1 MPDYPPSLEKLLHE
15 LEKLPGVG
23 PRSAQRLAFHLLKQ
37 PMENSKLLARGLVEA
52 RTKLHP
58 CRDCHNLTEETLCR
72 ICLAPGR
79 DNQVILVVEDP
90 SDVIAF
96 ERTHEFHGL
105 YHVLGGNLSPLE
117 GRGPGDLNLN
127 SLVERVKTRGRVQG
141 NHRRHRP
148 HGGRGFHRPLYPTP
162 FETVRRQGHPPCPGP
177 ALGGG
182 RGIRGRID
190 PLESPGRAKGIIGCR
205 SSTIFLER
213 LIEKWR
219 KSIFLKTQKGH
230 RKLLGGT

>member
-1 MPDYPPSLEKLLHE
+1 MADYPPSLEKLLHE

-37 PMENSKLLARGLVEA
+37 PPENSQFLARALVEA
-52 RTKLHP
+52 RTKLHA

-79 DNQVILVVEDP
+79 DKQVLLVVEDP

-117 GRGPGDLNLN
+117 GRGPGDLNLD
-127 SLVERVKTRGRVQG
+127 SLVDRVKNKGGFKEIIVATDPTVEGDSTGLYIQHLLKEFPVKVTRLARGLPSGGDVEYADESTLLKALEGR
-141 NHRRHRP
+141 RE
-148 HGGRGFHRPLYPTP
+148 L
-162 FETVRRQGHPPCPGP
+162 
-177 ALGGG
+177 
-182 RGIRGRID
+182 
-190 PLESPGRAKGIIGCR
+190 
-205 SSTIFLER
+205 
-213 LIEKWR
+213 
-219 KSIFLKTQKGH
+219 
-230 RKLLGGT
+230 

>member
-37 PMENSKLLARGLVEA
+37 PVENSQRLARVLVEA
-52 RTKLHP
+52 RTKLHS

-79 DNQVILVVEDP
+79 DKQVILVVEDP
-90 SDVIAF
+90 SDVMAF

-117 GRGPGDLNLN
+117 GRGQGDLNLD
-127 SLVERVKTRGRVQG
+127 SLVERVKNNGGFKEIIVATDPTVEGDSTALYIQHLLKDVPVKVTRLARGLPSGGDVEYADESTLLKALEGR
-141 NHRRHRP
+141 RE
-148 HGGRGFHRPLYPTP
+148 L
-162 FETVRRQGHPPCPGP
+162 
-177 ALGGG
+177 
-182 RGIRGRID
+182 
-190 PLESPGRAKGIIGCR
+190 
-205 SSTIFLER
+205 
-213 LIEKWR
+213 
-219 KSIFLKTQKGH
+219 
-230 RKLLGGT
+230 